1 MKRFWIKL
9 GIVLT
14 LIIAFV
20 GGNYWAFKI
29 GWWEKTLSTTVIP
42 FQFLRSKESQSLAGM
57 AVKAEGNRSAEK
69 VKEELKPFTD
79 LFSVDKIKRPAID
92 KAGFSSESLA
102 KLEKILDPIYGIDYQ
117 YIGKASVSGWIQTNK
132 GWNPILTLS
141 IYNDTSYINNYSM
154 ELYKGE
160 SGWEIGEVI
169 SETQDLFAYPELDNS
184 FNFSYID
191 LSISQDEKFVK
202 NKLWESYTSSLDPEV
217 LNLLK
222 GNYQNLISKVVY
234 FEYSTTVKSY
244 RSFNTPTGIKQVVRE
259 QLLDNVNSPLFD
271 LKMAS

>member
-79 LFSVDKIKRPAID
+79 LFSVDKIKRPVID
-92 KAGFSSESLA
+92 KAGFSFESLA

-141 IYNDTSYINNYSM
+141 IYNDTVNINNYSI
-154 ELYKGE
+154 EVYK
-160 SGWEIGEVI
+160 SDAGWEVGELI
-169 SETQDLFAYPELDNS
+169 SETQDEFAYPELDNS

-202 NKLWESYTSSLDPEV
+202 NKLWDSYSGSLDPEV
-217 LNLLK
+217 LTLLK
-222 GNYQNLISKVVY
+222 GNYQNLISKVIY
-234 FEYSTTVKSY
+234 FDYSTTVKSY

-271 LKMAS
+271 LKIAQ

>member
-79 LFSVDKIKRPAID
+79 LFSVDKIKRPVID

-141 IYNDTSYINNYSM
+141 IYNDTVNINNYSI
-154 ELYKGE
+154 EVYK
-160 SGWEIGEVI
+160 SDAGWEVGELI
-169 SETQDLFAYPELDNS
+169 SETQDEFAYPELDNS

-202 NKLWESYTSSLDPEV
+202 NKLCDSYSGSLDPEV
-217 LNLLK
+217 LTLLK
-222 GNYQNLISKVVY
+222 GNYQNLISKVIY
-234 FEYSTTVKSY
+234 FDYSTTVKSY

-271 LKMAS
+271 LKIAQ

>member
-1 MKRFWIKL
+1 L
-9 GIVLT
+9 GIILT

-79 LFSVDKIKRPAID
+79 LFSVDKIKRPDID

-141 IYNDTSYINNYSM
+141 IYNDTVNINNYSI
-154 ELYKGE
+154 EVYKSD
-160 SGWEIGEVI
+160 SGWEVGELV
-169 SETQDLFAYPELDNS
+169 SETQDEFAYPELDNS

-202 NKLWESYTSSLDPEV
+202 NKLWDSYSGSLDPEV
-217 LNLLK
+217 LTLLK

-234 FEYSTTVKSY
+234 FDYSTTVKSY

-271 LKMAS
+271 LKIVQ

>member
-9 GIVLT
+9 GIILT
-14 LIIAFV
+14 LIIAFI

-79 LFSVDKIKRPAID
+79 LFSVDKIKRPDID

-102 KLEKILDPIYGIDYQ
+102 KLEKIFDPIYGIDYQ

-141 IYNDTSYINNYSM
+141 IYNDTVNINNYSI
-154 ELYKGE
+154 EVYKSD
-160 SGWEIGEVI
+160 SGWEVGELV
-169 SETQDLFAYPELDNS
+169 SETQDEFAYPELDNS

-191 LSISQDEKFVK
+191 SSISQDEKFVK
-202 NKLWESYTSSLDPEV
+202 NKLWDSYSGSLDPEV
-217 LNLLK
+217 LTLLK

-234 FEYSTTVKSY
+234 FDYSTTVKSY

-271 LKMAS
+271 LKIVQ

>member
-79 LFSVDKIKRPAID
+79 LFSVDKIKRPVID
-92 KAGFSSESLA
+92 KAGFSSESLT

-141 IYNDTSYINNYSM
+141 IYNDTVNINNYSI
-154 ELYKGE
+154 EVYK
-160 SGWEIGEVI
+160 SDAGWEVGELI
-169 SETQDLFAYPELDNS
+169 SETQDEFAYPELDNS

-202 NKLWESYTSSLDPEV
+202 NKLWDSYSGSLDPEV
-217 LNLLK
+217 LTLLK
-222 GNYQNLISKVVY
+222 GNYQNLISKVIY
-234 FEYSTTVKSY
+234 FDYSTTVKSY

-271 LKMAS
+271 LKIAQ

>member
-1 MKRFWIKL
+1 
-9 GIVLT
+9 
-14 LIIAFV
+14 
-20 GGNYWAFKI
+20 
-29 GWWEKTLSTTVIP
+29 
-42 FQFLRSKESQSLAGM
+42 
-57 AVKAEGNRSAEK
+57 
-69 VKEELKPFTD
+69 
-79 LFSVDKIKRPAID
+79 
-92 KAGFSSESLA
+92 
-102 KLEKILDPIYGIDYQ
+102 
-117 YIGKASVSGWIQTNK
+117 
-132 GWNPILTLS
+132 
-141 IYNDTSYINNYSM
+141 M
-154 ELYKGE
+154 ELYKGD
-160 SGWEIGEVI
+160 SGWEIGEII

-191 LSISQDEKFVK
+191 LSISQDEKFMK

-271 LKMAS
+271 LKLAS

>member
-9 GIVLT
+9 GIILT

-79 LFSVDKIKRPAID
+79 LFSVDNIKRPAID

-141 IYNDTSYINNYSM
+141 IYNDTVNINNYSI
-154 ELYKGE
+154 EVYK
-160 SGWEIGEVI
+160 SDAGWEVGELV
-169 SETQDLFAYPELDNS
+169 SETQDEFAYPELDNS
-184 FNFSYID
+184 FNFLILIYLFLKMRS
-191 LSISQDEKFVK
+191 
-202 NKLWESYTSSLDPEV
+202 
-217 LNLLK
+217 LLK
-222 GNYQNLISKVVY
+222 INY
-234 FEYSTTVKSY
+234 
-244 RSFNTPTGIKQVVRE
+244 GIHIV
-259 QLLDNVNSPLFD
+259 DH
-271 LKMAS
+271 